1 MFLRSIRRSTLIVLI
16 VRRPHFELGAC
27 AVKRALRVVLWVYIA
42 GAISLM
48 TACMVSHYRWVGFN
62 VPAKIIVD
70 DAAVSA
76 LWPIVVVYLI
86 VVRPDLE

>member
-1 MFLRSIRRSTLIVLI
+1 M
-16 VRRPHFELGAC
+16 
-27 AVKRALRVVLWVYIA
+27 VLWVYIA

-48 TACMVSHYRWVGFN
+48 TAFMVTHYRMVGFN
-62 VPAKIIVD
+62 VPAKIIAG

-86 VVRPDLE
+86 VGRPNLE